1 MTMQHIWAL
10 PLAFVVSIL
19 TLQFLLVSR
28 YGKVALD
35 QPNHRSLHKVA
46 VPRTGG
52 FGILIGIVAGFLWL
66 GGPLSHLLAGML
78 LLAAI
83 SFVDDLLSL
92 SASKRLLVQLL
103 VCSVVLWFETPAS
116 GYVLLIF
123 VILAITWMTNLY
135 NFMDG
140 ADGLAGG
147 MAVIGFSSYAV
158 AAWLIGNPD
167 ILWIS
172 ASIAAASAG
181 FLFFNFSPARIFM
194 GDVGSIPLGFAAG
207 LIGYIGW
214 QHGSWPIWF
223 PVLVFFPFIVD
234 ASVTLIRRLLRGEK
248 IWQAHRS
255 HYYQRL
261 VLIGWGHRKVALCEY
276 VLMAGVS
283 LSAIS
288 ILNKPMW
295 LVATVLAT
303 WVLLYAILMYAI
315 DKRWSEM
322 QHP

>member
-1 MTMQHIWAL
+1 
-10 PLAFVVSIL
+10 
-19 TLQFLLVSR
+19 
-28 YGKVALD
+28 
-35 QPNHRSLHKVA
+35 
-46 VPRTGG
+46 
-52 FGILIGIVAGFLWL
+52 
-66 GGPLSHLLAGML
+66 
-78 LLAAI
+78 
-83 SFVDDLLSL
+83 
-92 SASKRLLVQLL
+92 
-103 VCSVVLWFETPAS
+103 
-116 GYVLLIF
+116 
-123 VILAITWMTNLY
+123 
-135 NFMDG
+135 
-140 ADGLAGG
+140 